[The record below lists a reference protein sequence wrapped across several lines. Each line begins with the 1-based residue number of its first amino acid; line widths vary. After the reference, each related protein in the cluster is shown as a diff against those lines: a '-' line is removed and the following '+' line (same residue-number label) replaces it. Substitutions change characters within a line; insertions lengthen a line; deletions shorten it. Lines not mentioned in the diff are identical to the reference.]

1 MKECAFVRVR
11 VRAFCMRKAYFK
23 GDSGSNKIER
33 SNDVSDLIVDEKL
46 PLLKPVKVS
55 VCVRSLAVACTY
67 AHTHFSLCQTV
78 TVVAIIGCHLATRK
92 FRDSFVWCNGST
104 LRQFLKTDAR
114 PILYSGTAPSHGDNS
129 NV

>member
-33 SNDVSDLIVDEKL
+33 SNDVSDLMVDEKL

-55 VCVRSLAVACTY
+55 V
-67 AHTHFSLCQTV
+67 
-78 TVVAIIGCHLATRK
+78 
-92 FRDSFVWCNGST
+92 
-104 LRQFLKTDAR
+104 
-114 PILYSGTAPSHGDNS
+114 
-129 NV
+129 